1 MLDLKTI
8 KNITIA
14 EGSVKKITNSSG
26 VVLWEVKDT
35 GTTAQTPCYY
45 VADKVSDLPQT
56 LYQAE
61 YAQIGVQKFLI
72 TDYHWNVN
80 SKAVIEFEINSYA
93 NEFGRYGRML
103 AIEGEEWGSSYQ
115 SAWDIEFTKWQTKQ
129 LGGTSWNRST
139 VVPNLSQKYV
149 GEYAETGLTIDGTV
163 ITATTPSTS
172 ITANTSH
179 YVCIGGYNTSDQA
192 EYLDGKIYSVKI
204 YESGTLVRDIVPLT
218 NGLFYDKLSKK
229 VYAAGAG
236 GVCDTGGTSTL
247 LVKNEP
253 KYDMAYIISEKRWY
267 ALNNQSKWEKY
278 GVIELVSSLDNVT
291 TYDGKLVVN
300 TTDKHE
306 YKYTNNAWSDQGEVK
321 VTQIVPDGYTTYD
334 YIEQPTIRYRDT
346 GATISAFTG
355 VNGCTYNLKYYMP
368 SENYSLSFY
377 SWIIGECDGISNPPI
392 GLQSLDS
399 GWGTNSRTIAYYH
412 SKWKVQNSVHSG
424 NGDIPTDKIFNM
436 EFTPS
441 SLIAY
446 DTDGK
451 VITTF
456 KSSPNTDQFNSSVPL
471 IMWGK
476 KGDDYVT
483 SGKLYELSMKDAN
496 GNMVNDCVPATE
508 TSSGNKGLLD
518 LVTKKFYKVNNNSAV
533 NMGTEKEFNSYTY
546 PVLYEQ
552 YDAPNL
558 NYTECAN
565 EAAMKALSCPYE
577 GMIVKLTDTGKKYK
591 FTYNSTLT
599 KYEWDEI
606 TSIYSVNLT
615 VKGNW
620 ITSTTNPDS
629 SKYDAYMS
637 NGSHNVNNGMD
648 CMSITINGYTKF
660 TVYIRSYAESS
671 FDYVT
676 ISKLDTP
683 YTGSSS
689 QGYSQDSQSYVYAH
703 TKGKSNVGTDLG
715 SYTKVEYNNIDGG
728 LHTIY
733 VYYTKDGSGNDFD
746 DRGYI
751 LIPKDQ

>member
-35 GTTAQTPCYY
+35 GTTAQAPCYY
-45 VADKVSDLPQT
+45 VADKVSDLPQS

-80 SKAVIEFEINSYA
+80 SKAVVEFEINSYE

-103 AIEGEEWGSSYQ
+103 AIEGETWNSSYQ
-115 SAWDIEFTKWQTKQ
+115 SAWDVENTTWQTKP
-129 LGGTSWNRST
+129 LGGSSWNRST
-139 VVPNLSQKYV
+139 VVPNLNQKCV

-179 YVCIGGYNTSDQA
+179 YLCVGGYNTTAQT

-236 GVCDTGGTSTL
+236 GACETGGTSTL
-247 LVKNEP
+247 LVKNKP

-291 TYDGKLVVN
+291 AYDGKLVCN
-300 TTDKHE
+300 TTDMHE
-306 YKYTNNAWSDQGEVK
+306 YKYTNNAWTDQGEVSESVVKNYWAECKQNEIELYHITYHWGEGHHVEFESAYNSTSSTNYKIFVDCQFDNGKHGPIEIGEGTDSYYYDQHYPTSTTSNACDTSDYSNRTWIYSAHNANTRYRLK
-321 VTQIVPDGYTTYD
+321 VWNNK
-334 YIEQPTIRYRDT
+334 IEQHKYDDDSLVKSS
-346 GATISAFTG
+346 TISWSTHSWYNGKYEMGLYTANSNLIWHSARFYDADNNLTDEWLVQSDGSIKETLTQTVVQPQSVATG
-355 VNGCTYNLKYYMP
+355 VTV
-368 SENYSLSFY
+368 SEY
-377 SWIIGECDGISNPPI
+377 
-392 GLQSLDS
+392 
-399 GWGTNSRTIAYYH
+399 
-412 SKWKVQNSVHSG
+412 
-424 NGDIPTDKIFNM
+424 
-436 EFTPS
+436 
-441 SLIAY
+441 
-446 DTDGK
+446 
-451 VITTF
+451 
-456 KSSPNTDQFNSSVPL
+456 
-471 IMWGK
+471 
-476 KGDDYVT
+476 
-483 SGKLYELSMKDAN
+483 
-496 GNMVNDCVPATE
+496 GNMT
-508 TSSGNKGLLD
+508 T
-518 LVTKKFYKVNNNSAV
+518 
-533 NMGTEKEFNSYTY
+533 YTY
-546 PVLYEQ
+546 PVSYEQ

-565 EAAMKALSCPYE
+565 EAAMKTLSCPYD
-577 GMIVKLTDTGKKYK
+577 GMKVKLTDTGKKYK

-606 TSIYSVNLT
+606 TTNYSVNLT

-629 SKYDAYMS
+629 SAYDAYMS

-660 TVYIRSYAESS
+660 TVYIRSYGESS

-683 YTGSSS
+683 YTGSIS
-689 QGYSQDSQSYVYAH
+689 QGFVQDSESYVYAH
-703 TKGKSNVGTDLG
+703 TKGNQQSGTALTN
-715 SYTKVEYNNIDGG
+715 YTKVEYDNIDGG
-728 LHTIY
+728 EHTIY
-733 VYYTKDGSGNDFD
+733 VYYTKDGSGNYDD

-751 LIPKDQ
+751 LIPKEQ

>member
-1 MLDLKTI
+1 MIDLKTI

-35 GTTAQTPCYY
+35 GTTAQAPCYY
-45 VADKVSDLPQT
+45 VAANVSDLPQS

-80 SKAVIEFEINSYA
+80 SKAVVEFQMNSYT
-93 NEFGRYGRML
+93 NEFGRYGRVL
-103 AIEGEEWGSSYQ
+103 AIEGETYNSSYQ
-115 SAWDIEFTKWQTKQ
+115 SEWDVENTTWQTKQ
-129 LGGTSWNRST
+129 LGSTSWNVST
-139 VVPNLSQKYV
+139 VVPNLNQKCV

-179 YVCIGGYNTSDQA
+179 YLCIGGYNTTDQT

-204 YESGTLVRDIVPLT
+204 YESDTLVRDIVPLT

-236 GVCDTGGTSTL
+236 GACETGGTSTL
-247 LVKNEP
+247 LVKNKP
-253 KYDMAYIISEKRWY
+253 KYDMAYITSEKRWY
-267 ALNNQSKWEKY
+267 AFNNNFKWEKY
-278 GVIELVSSLDNVT
+278 GVIETVSSLDNVT
-291 TYDGKLVVN
+291 AYNGKLVIN

-306 YKYTNNAWSDQGEVK
+306 YKYINNAWSDQGEVK
-321 VTQIVPDGYTTYD
+321 VTQNVPDGYTTYD
-334 YIEQPTIRYRDT
+334 YIEQPTVRYEGT

-355 VNGCTYNLKYYMP
+355 VNDCTYNLKYYMP
-368 SENYSLSFY
+368 SENYSLSY
-377 SWIIGECDGISNPPI
+377 YGWIIGECDGISNPPI
-392 GLQSLDS
+392 GVQKLDT

-412 SKWKVQNSVHSG
+412 SKWKVQNAVHSG

-446 DTDGK
+446 DTDGN

-456 KSSPNTDQFNSSVPL
+456 KTSTNEEAFNSSVPL

-476 KGDDYVT
+476 KGADYVV

-508 TSSGNKGLLD
+508 TSSGNKGLFD
-518 LVTKKFYKVNNNSAV
+518 LVTKTFYKVNDNSAV
-533 NMGTEKEFNSYTY
+533 KMGAEKEYNSYTY
-546 PVLYEQ
+546 PVSYEQ

-565 EAAMKALSCPYE
+565 EAAMKTLSCPYE
-577 GMIVKLTDTGKKYK
+577 GMKVKLTDTGKKYK

-599 KYEWDEI
+599 KYEWVEV
-606 TSIYSVNLT
+606 TTNYSVNLT

-620 ITSTTNPDS
+620 VTATTNPDS
-629 SKYDAYMS
+629 LAYDAYMS

-648 CMSITINGYTKF
+648 CMSITIEGYTKF
-660 TVYIRSYAESS
+660 TVYIRSYGESN

-689 QGYSQDSQSYVYAH
+689 QGYNQYSESYVYAH
-703 TKGKSNVGTDLG
+703 TRGRSNGGTALTN
-715 SYTKVEYNNIDGG
+715 YTKVEYDNIDGG
-728 LHTIY
+728 EHIIY
-733 VYYTKDGSGNDFD
+733 VYYTKDSSGNNND

-751 LIPKDQ
+751 LIPKD

>member
-1 MLDLKTI
+1 MIDLKTI

-35 GTTAQTPCYY
+35 GTTSQTPCYY
-45 VADKVSDLPQT
+45 VAENVSDLPQS

-61 YAQIGVQKFLI
+61 YAQIGAQKFLI

-80 SKAVIEFEINSYA
+80 SKAVIEFEINSYT
-93 NEFGRYGRML
+93 NDFGGNGRVL
-103 AIEGEEWGSSYQ
+103 AIEGETWNSRNQ
-115 SAWDIEFTKWQTKQ
+115 SAWDVENTTWQTKQ
-129 LGGTSWNRST
+129 LGGSSWNDSR
-139 VVPNLSQKYV
+139 VVPNINQKCV
-149 GEYAETGLTIDGTV
+149 GEYAETGLTINGTV

-179 YVCIGGYNTSDQA
+179 YLCVGGYNTPDQT

-253 KYDMAYIISEKRWY
+253 KYDMAYIASEKRWY

-291 TYDGKLVVN
+291 AYNGKLVCN

-306 YKYTNNAWSDQGEVK
+306 YKYTNNAWTDQGEVK
-321 VTQIVPDGYTTYD
+321 VTQNVPDGYTTYD
-334 YIEQPTIRYRDT
+334 YIEQPTLRYEGT
-346 GATISAFTG
+346 GATISAFTC
-355 VNGCTYNLKYYMP
+355 VDGCTYNLKYYMP
-368 SENYSLSFY
+368 SLNYSLSFY

-392 GLQSLDS
+392 SLQSLDS
-399 GWGTNSRTIAYYH
+399 GWGTNSRTVAYYR
-412 SKWKVQNSVHSG
+412 SKWKIQNSIHSG

-456 KSSPNTDQFNSSVPL
+456 KTSTNTDQFNPVPL

-546 PVLYEQ
+546 PVSYEQ

-577 GMIVKLTDTGKKYK
+577 GMLVKLTDTGKKYK

-599 KYEWDEI
+599 KYEWDEV

-620 ITSTTNPDS
+620 ITSATNPDS

-637 NGSHNVNNGMD
+637 NGSHNVSNGMD

-660 TVYIRSYAESS
+660 TVYIRSHGEPY

-689 QGYSQDSQSYVYAH
+689 NGFVQDSESYVYAH
-703 TKGKSNVGTDLG
+703 TKGKSNGGTDIG
-715 SYTKVEYNNIDGG
+715 SYTKVEYDNIDGG
-728 LHTIY
+728 EHTIY
-733 VYYTKDGSGNDFD
+733 VYYTKDNSGNSYD

-751 LIPKDQ
+751 LIPKEQ

>member
-1 MLDLKTI
+1 MIDLKTI
-8 KNITIA
+8 KEIRIS

-35 GTTAQTPCYY
+35 GTTAQAPCYY
-45 VADKVSDLPQT
+45 VAENVSDLPQG

-80 SKAVIEFEINSYA
+80 SKAVVEFEINSYT
-93 NEFGRYGRML
+93 NEFGRYGRVL
-103 AIEGEEWGSSYQ
+103 AIEGETYNSNYQ
-115 SAWDIEFTKWQTKQ
+115 SAWDIDNTTWQTKQ
-129 LGGTSWNRST
+129 LGSTSWNDSR
-139 VVPNLSQKYV
+139 VVPNLNQKYV

-179 YVCIGGYNTSDQA
+179 YLCIGGYNTTEQT

-229 VYAAGAG
+229 VYAAGTG

-253 KYDMAYIISEKRWY
+253 KYDMAYITSEKRWY
-267 ALNNQSKWEKY
+267 AFNNNFKWEKY
-278 GVIELVSSLDNVT
+278 GIIETVSSLDNLT
-291 TYDGKLVVN
+291 AYDGKLVIN

-306 YKYTNNAWSDQGEVK
+306 YKYINKAWTDQGEVSESVVK
-321 VTQIVPDGYTTYD
+321 NYWAECKQDQIELYHITYHWGEGYHVEFESAYNSTSSTD
-334 YIEQPTIRYRDT
+334 YKIFVDCQFDNGKHGPIE
-346 GATISAFTG
+346 
-355 VNGCTYNLKYYMP
+355 
-368 SENYSLSFY
+368 
-377 SWIIGECDGISNPPI
+377 IGE
-392 GLQSLDS
+392 
-399 GWGTNSRTIAYYH
+399 GTNSYYYDQHYPTSTTSNASANADYSKRTWIFSAHNANTRYRLKVWNNKIEQHKYDDDSLVISSTISWDMH
-412 SKWKVQNSVHSG
+412 SWY
-424 NGDIPTDKIFNM
+424 NG
-436 EFTPS
+436 
-441 SLIAY
+441 
-446 DTDGK
+446 
-451 VITTF
+451 
-456 KSSPNTDQFNSSVPL
+456 
-471 IMWGK
+471 
-476 KGDDYVT
+476 
-483 SGKLYELSMKDAN
+483 LYEMGLFTAN
-496 GNMVNDCVPATE
+496 SNLIWHAARFYDSDNNLTDEWLVQSDGSIKETLTQTVVQPQSVATGVTVSEYGNMT
-508 TSSGNKGLLD
+508 T
-518 LVTKKFYKVNNNSAV
+518 
-533 NMGTEKEFNSYTY
+533 YTY
-546 PVLYEQ
+546 PVSYEQ

-565 EAAMKALSCPYE
+565 EAAMKTLSCPYE
-577 GMIVKLTDTGKKYK
+577 GMKVKLTDTGKKYK

-620 ITSTTNPDS
+620 VTATTNPDS
-629 SKYDAYMS
+629 SAYDAYMS

-660 TVYIRSYAESS
+660 TVYIRSYGESNW
-671 FDYVT
+671 DYTT

-689 QGYSQDSQSYVYAH
+689 QGSSQYSESYVYAH
-703 TKGKSNVGTDLG
+703 TKGKSNEGTDIG
-715 SYTKVEYNNIDGG
+715 SYTKVEYDNIDGG
-728 LHTIY
+728 EHTIY
-733 VYYTKDGSGNDFD
+733 VYYTKDAVVNHYD

-751 LIPKDQ
+751 LIPKNQ